1 MQNRT
6 LLGVLVA
13 ATLTS
18 GCSALLIQ
26 QPERPTAGAA
36 ASRVAP
42 PTCTTSKTLVAIDVV
57 IALVGTGLAVYQ
69 GVREDGSSNGAG
81 AIGVAASG
89 YAVSAYD
96 SNERI
101 DECRKV
107 TTVEDE

>member
-1 MQNRT
+1 MRA
-6 LLGVLVA
+6 LILGLA
-13 ATLTS
+13 LATS
-18 GCSALLIQ
+18 GCSVLLIQ
-26 QPERPTAGAA
+26 PPEHATAATSAA
-36 ASRVAP
+36 GPAP
-42 PTCTTSKTLVAIDVV
+42 ACTTSKTLVAIDVV